1 MNTQIIWK
9 PLFTT
14 PALAAVTLVALVA
27 APSAHAA
34 GVSAGTFIENTA
46 VATYE
51 DGDGPRT
58 VNSNTVSLRVD
69 ELIDLT
75 LVSLDPAALRAAPG
89 DVVLTF
95 ELTHQGN
102 GPEAFLLTAN
112 PAVGGNAFNT
122 TVTGIAL
129 DTNGNGTYD
138 PTVDVLLTAPETTP
152 VLASDDVRTVF
163 VLVNVPAGVADGAIS
178 NVELH
183 AQAVTGFGAPGTQFA
198 GAGVGGGDAII
209 GMTGAF
215 ATASG
220 RLVAGV
226 SSVTLSKSVA
236 VRDPFGGA
244 EVVPGSIATFTI
256 SATVSG
262 SGDVTTLVVT
272 DAIPAGTTYAPG
284 TLALDG
290 SPLSDGVDGD
300 AGQASGTDGVRV
312 DLGTVTA
319 GSASRNITFDV
330 VIN

>member
-14 PALAAVTLVALVA
+14 PALAAVTLAALVA
-27 APSAHAA
+27 APSANAA
-34 GVSAGTFIENTA
+34 GVSAGTLIENTA

-51 DGDGPRT
+51 DGEGPRT

-75 LVSLDPAALRAAPG
+75 LVSLDPAALRAPPG
-89 DVVLTF
+89 DAVLTF

-112 PAVGGNAFNT
+112 PAVGGNDFNT

-138 PTVDVLLTAPETTP
+138 PGVDVLLTGPETTP
-152 VLASDDVRTVF
+152 VLAPDDVRTVF
-163 VLVNVPAGVADGAIS
+163 VLVNVPVGVTDGAIS
-178 NVELH
+178 NVELN
-183 AQAVTGFGAPGTQFA
+183 AQAVTGFGAPGTSFA
-198 GAGVGGGDAII
+198 GAGVDGGDAII
-209 GMTGAF
+209 GATGAF
-215 ATASG
+215 STASG

-226 SSVTLSKSVA
+226 SSVSLSKSVA
-236 VRDPFGGA
+236 VTDPFGGA
-244 EVVPGSIATFTI
+244 EVVPGSVATFTI
-256 SATVSG
+256 SATVAG
-262 SGDVTTLVVT
+262 SGDVQALVVS

-290 SPLSDGVDGD
+290 SPLSDAADGD
-300 AGQASGTDGVRV
+300 AGQVTATEGVRV
-312 DLGTVTA
+312 DLGTVAA
-319 GSASRNITFDV
+319 GSATRNITFNV